1 MGDISVRIQVDGK
14 FPDRQRLNEPS
25 NLVPTSSIYRNSY
38 DFGPAVTGSLAQ
50 YVESGEFGFA
60 RRTPR
65 CPKIQKQ
72 RTADERG
79 QVHRPSGET
88 EYQSRGQHLGGEI
101 TVN

>member
-1 MGDISVRIQVDGK
+1 MGDISVRIQVDWK

-25 NLVPTSSIYRNSY
+25 NLVPTYSIYRNSY

-50 YVESGEFGFA
+50 CVESGEFGFA

-72 RTADERG
+72 RTAMNVVRSTDPPARLNIRAEG
-79 QVHRPSGET
+79 SI
-88 EYQSRGQHLGGEI
+88 LCGEI

>member
-25 NLVPTSSIYRNSY
+25 NLVPTYSIDRNSY

-50 YVESGEFGFA
+50 YVERGEFGFA
-60 RRTPR
+60 AAHHAAQKFRSSRRPMNVVRSTDPPAR
-65 CPKIQKQ
+65 LNIRAEGSILC
-72 RTADERG
+72 
-79 QVHRPSGET
+79 
-88 EYQSRGQHLGGEI
+88 GEI

>member
-79 QVHRPSGET
+79 QVHRPPARLNIRAEGSI
-88 EYQSRGQHLGGEI
+88 LCGEI